1 MSILAALAVLASCE
15 RKPEFSEVTE
25 LGCARNEAVVDAA
38 GGGAIFSIIASG
50 EVCAEVH
57 EGAEWAS
64 LSESSWTGDADL
76 CIAFGENIGRER
88 KADVLLTSGHRKL
101 QLTLIQSG
109 AEDATFHF
117 KEKNVTVPF
126 ESGAQTAIFETI
138 IPADEISGNVIY
150 PDGGDW
156 IEEPLAGVNAD
167 GTFNFA
173 VR

>member
-38 GGGAIFSIIASG
+38 GGEAIFSIIASG
-50 EVCAEVH
+50 EVCAEVT
-57 EGAEWAS
+57 EGADWAS

-76 CIAFGENIGRER
+76 CIAFGDNIGRER

-167 GTFNFA
+167 GTSILQ
-173 VR
+173 